1 PAPAPVLTS
10 EQGEVVVAVAR
21 TDASPAE
28 VMRTI
33 EKALKGA

>member
-1 PAPAPVLTS
+1 VSTV
-10 EQGEVVVAVAR
+10 GEVVIAVAR

-33 EKALKGA
+33 EKALRGESA